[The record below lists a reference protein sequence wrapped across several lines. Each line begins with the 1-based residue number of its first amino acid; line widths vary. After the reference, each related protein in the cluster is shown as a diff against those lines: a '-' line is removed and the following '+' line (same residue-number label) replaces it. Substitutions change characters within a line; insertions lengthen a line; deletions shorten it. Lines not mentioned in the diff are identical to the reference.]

1 MKKITYLLFA
11 IMVLSLSGCSI
22 FQGGNKAFEG
32 YIKYTVNIESDIDE
46 ATRSQLPTSTTDYYK
61 ETKIRKE
68 QNTAMFSITA
78 ITDNATKETI
88 MLMDLMGQKIALK
101 QTAED
106 IDKAKGEMPE
116 SEFNETGESKE
127 ILGYNCKKVE
137 VTMGEDVYSAFYT
150 TDIAT
155 NGNHNASG
163 LFNKIDGVILEY
175 TIAQQGIVMHYIAN
189 EVKKQHVGEDM
200 FTIPE
205 DYELKTTEEL
215 QSLFGM

>member
-11 IMVLSLSGCSI
+11 VMVISLSGCSI
-22 FQGGNKAFEG
+22 FQGGNKTFEG
-32 YIKYTVNIESDIDE
+32 YIKYTVDIESDIDE
-46 ATRSQLPTSTTDYYK
+46 ATRAQLPSSTTDYYK

-68 QNTAMFSITA
+68 QNTAMFSITS
-78 ITDNATKETI
+78 ISDNATKETT
-88 MLMDLMGQKIALK
+88 MLMDLMGQKIAFK

-106 IDKAKGEMPE
+106 IDKAKEEIPE
-116 SEFNETGESKE
+116 SEYNETGESKE

-137 VTMGEDVYSAFYT
+137 VTAGEDVYSAYYT
-150 TDIAT
+150 TDILT

-163 LFNKIDGVILEY
+163 LFDKIDGVILEY
-175 TIAQQGIVMHYIAN
+175 TITQQDIVMHYTAN
-189 EVKKQHVGEDM
+189 EIKKQHVDEEM

-205 DYELKTTEEL
+205 DYELKTAEEL